1 MTKADLL
8 AALAPMPDN
17 AEIWL
22 STQRGVYHTAC
33 ILRVENT
40 EIWLGDRSTLRDELV
55 GSETMKLSADLLW
68 HDPADLPSPTADLAT
83 TAINLYKTTLH

>member
-55 GSETMKLSADLLW
+55 GSKTIELDDLLW

>member
-1 MTKADLL
+1 MTKADLI
-8 AALAPMPDN
+8 AVLAPMPDS

-40 EIWLGDRSTLRDELV
+40 EIWLGDRSTLRDELT
-55 GSETMKLSADLLW
+55 GSETMELSDDLLW

>member
-22 STQRGVYHTAC
+22 STQGGVYHAAC

-40 EIWLGDRSTLRDELV
+40 EIWLGDRSTLREELAET
-55 GSETMKLSADLLW
+55 ETMESDDLLW
-68 HDPADLPSPTADLAT
+68 HDPADLPPPTADLAT
-83 TAINLYKTTLH
+83 TAINLYKTTF

>member
-40 EIWLGDRSTLRDELV
+40 EIWLGDRSTLRDELAE
-55 GSETMKLSADLLW
+55 SETMELSDDLLW
-68 HDPADLPSPTADLAT
+68 HDPADLPSPTADLAA